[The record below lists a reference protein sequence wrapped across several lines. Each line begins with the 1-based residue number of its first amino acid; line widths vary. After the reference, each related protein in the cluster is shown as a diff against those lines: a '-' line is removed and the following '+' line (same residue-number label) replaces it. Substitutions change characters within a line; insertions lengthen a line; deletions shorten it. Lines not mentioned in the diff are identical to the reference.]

1 MQKELLLD
9 SPRGQTLELRGRR
22 RLVVHRQ
29 DHSDV
34 LHLLGSEGETSL
46 TIEVTERGTILRFS
60 GAAVTIEAAGSLS
73 IEADRLALHGRS
85 GLSLTSGGDVRILTP
100 ADLRSEARIQTV
112 TATLGNVN
120 IKANDDVRINGER
133 VMVNC

>member
-1 MQKELLLD
+1 MQKEMLLD

-22 RLVVHRQ
+22 RLIVHRQ
-29 DHSDV
+29 DHSDI
-34 LHLLGSEGETSL
+34 LRLLGNEGETSL

-60 GAAVTIEAAGSLS
+60 GAALTFQAGGNLS
-73 IEADRLALHGRS
+73 IEADRISLHGRS

-112 TATLGNVN
+112 KATLGNVN